1 MVGKI
6 MPKQWIHNV
15 LKQRIITAI
24 ILALIFI
31 TATVFLSSFSYSL
44 FVTIVVLAASWEWC
58 AFIGL
63 AKQVAKVSYLATL
76 GSMIIALYFF
86 LGIVPE
92 SLVINSYRAGI
103 ILGLG
108 ILFWVLTFFMLK
120 GYPSNSDRWNNKSK
134 IALMGL
140 MALIPTWVG
149 VVQIKYLNPQG
160 FLLLGMVVM
169 VAAADIGAYFVGK
182 RIGKNRLAPSLSP
195 NKTWEGVLGGFA
207 ACLLV
212 GILLIWLL
220 HSYLITLSNVQ
231 ILILVLL
238 SLVVTLFDVIGDLLE
253 SMLKRNRD
261 LKDSGKILPGHGGI
275 LDRVDGLLA
284 VTPIFVLTFL
294 IIE

>member
-1 MVGKI
+1 M
-6 MPKQWIHNV
+6 

-92 SLVINSYRAGI
+92 SLVINSYRTGI

-149 VVQIKYLNPQG
+149 IVQIKYLNPQG

-195 NKTWEGVLGGFA
+195 NKTWEGVMGGFA

-238 SLVVTLFDVIGDLLE
+238 SLVVMLFDVIGDLLE

>member
-1 MVGKI
+1 M
-6 MPKQWIHNV
+6 

-31 TATVFLSSFSYSL
+31 IATVFLSSFSYSL

-103 ILGLG
+103 ILRLG

>member
-1 MVGKI
+1 M
-6 MPKQWIHNV
+6 

-92 SLVINSYRAGI
+92 SLVINSYRTGI

-149 VVQIKYLNPQG
+149 IVQIKYLNPQG

>member
-1 MVGKI
+1 M
-6 MPKQWIHNV
+6 

-44 FVTIVVLAASWEWC
+44 FVTIIVLAASWEWC
-58 AFIGL
+58 GFIGL
-63 AKQVAKVSYLATL
+63 AKQGAKVSYLATL
-76 GSMIIALYFF
+76 GFMIIALYFF

-92 SLVINSYRAGI
+92 SLVINSHRAGI

-108 ILFWVLTFFMLK
+108 ILFWVLIFFILK
-120 GYPSNSDRWNNKSK
+120 GYPTNSDLWNNNSK

-149 VVQIKYLNPQG
+149 IVQIKYLNPQG
-160 FLLLGMVVM
+160 FLVLGMVVM

-220 HSYLITLSNVQ
+220 HSYLIMLSNVQ

>member
-1 MVGKI
+1 M
-6 MPKQWIHNV
+6 

-63 AKQVAKVSYLATL
+63 AKQVAKVAYLATL

-149 VVQIKYLNPQG
+149 IVQIKYLNPQG

-212 GILLIWLL
+212 GILLSWLL

>member
-1 MVGKI
+1 

>member
-1 MVGKI
+1 M
-6 MPKQWIHNV
+6 

-195 NKTWEGVLGGFA
+195 NKTWEGVMGGFA

-220 HSYLITLSNVQ
+220 HSYLITLSNGQ

-238 SLVVTLFDVIGDLLE
+238 SLVVMLFDVIGDLLE

>member
-1 MVGKI
+1 M
-6 MPKQWIHNV
+6 

-120 GYPSNSDRWNNKSK
+120 DYPSNSDRWNNKSK

-149 VVQIKYLNPQG
+149 IVQIKYLNPQG

>member
-1 MVGKI
+1 M
-6 MPKQWIHNV
+6 

-24 ILALIFI
+24 ILALLFI
-31 TATVFLSSFSYSL
+31 AATVSLSSFSYSL

-120 GYPSNSDRWNNKSK
+120 DYPSNSDRWNNKSK

-195 NKTWEGVLGGFA
+195 NKTWEGVMGGFA

-220 HSYLITLSNVQ
+220 HSYLITLSNGQ

-238 SLVVTLFDVIGDLLE
+238 SLVVMLFDVIGDLLE

>member
-1 MVGKI
+1 M
-6 MPKQWIHNV
+6 
-15 LKQRIITAI
+15 LKQRIITAT

-149 VVQIKYLNPQG
+149 IVQIKYLNPQG

-238 SLVVTLFDVIGDLLE
+238 SLVVMLFDVIGDLLE

>member
-1 MVGKI
+1 M
-6 MPKQWIHNV
+6 

-195 NKTWEGVLGGFA
+195 NKAWEGVLGGFA

-238 SLVVTLFDVIGDLLE
+238 SLVVMLFDVIGDLLE

>member
-1 MVGKI
+1 M
-6 MPKQWIHNV
+6 

-120 GYPSNSDRWNNKSK
+120 DYPSNSDRWNNKSK

-149 VVQIKYLNPQG
+149 IVQIKYLNPQG

-238 SLVVTLFDVIGDLLE
+238 SLVVMLFDVIGDLLE

>member
-1 MVGKI
+1 M
-6 MPKQWIHNV
+6 
-15 LKQRIITAI
+15 LKQRIITAT

-220 HSYLITLSNVQ
+220 HSYLITLSNGQ

-238 SLVVTLFDVIGDLLE
+238 SLVVMLFDVIGDLLE

>member
-1 MVGKI
+1 M
-6 MPKQWIHNV
+6 

-44 FVTIVVLAASWEWC
+44 FVTIVVLAASWVWC

>member
-1 MVGKI
+1 
-6 MPKQWIHNV
+6 V

-149 VVQIKYLNPQG
+149 IVQIKYLNPQG

-220 HSYLITLSNVQ
+220 HSYLITLSNGQ

-238 SLVVTLFDVIGDLLE
+238 SLVVMLFDVIGDLLE

>member
-1 MVGKI
+1 M
-6 MPKQWIHNV
+6 

-149 VVQIKYLNPQG
+149 IVQIKYLNPQG

-195 NKTWEGVLGGFA
+195 NKTWEGVMGGFA

-238 SLVVTLFDVIGDLLE
+238 SLVVMLFDVIGDLLE

>member
-1 MVGKI
+1 M
-6 MPKQWIHNV
+6 

-120 GYPSNSDRWNNKSK
+120 GYPSNSDHWNNKPK

-149 VVQIKYLNPQG
+149 IVQIKYLNPQG

-195 NKTWEGVLGGFA
+195 NKTWEGVLGGFV

>member
-1 MVGKI
+1 M
-6 MPKQWIHNV
+6 

-63 AKQVAKVSYLATL
+63 AKKVAKVSYLATL

-149 VVQIKYLNPQG
+149 IVQIKYLNPQG

>member
-1 MVGKI
+1 

-220 HSYLITLSNVQ
+220 HSYLITLSNGQ

>member
-1 MVGKI
+1 

-149 VVQIKYLNPQG
+149 IVQIKYLNPQG

-238 SLVVTLFDVIGDLLE
+238 SLVVMLFDVIGDLLE

>member
-1 MVGKI
+1 MLK
-6 MPKQWIHNV
+6 KWIHNV

-24 ILALIFI
+24 FLALLFI
-31 TATVFLSSFSYSL
+31 AATVFLSSFSYSL
-44 FVTIVVLAASWEWC
+44 LVTIVVLAASWEWC
-58 AFIGL
+58 EFIGF
-63 AKQVAKVSYLATL
+63 AKQGAKVSYLVTL
-76 GSMIIALYFF
+76 GSTILALYFF
-86 LGIVPE
+86 LGVAPE
-92 SLVINSYRAGI
+92 SLTINSCRAAI

-108 ILFWVLTFFMLK
+108 SSFWVLTFLILK
-120 GYPSNSDRWNNKSK
+120 DYPSHSDSWNNKSK

-149 VVQIKYLNPQG
+149 IVQIKYLNPDG
-160 FLLLGMVVM
+160 FLVLGMVVM

-182 RIGKNRLAPSLSP
+182 GIGKNKLAPSLSP
-195 NKTWEGVLGGFA
+195 NKTWEGVWGGLA
-207 ACLLV
+207 ACLCV
-212 GILLIWLL
+212 GFLLIWLL
-220 HSYLITLSNVQ
+220 HMYLITLSHGQV
-231 ILILVLL
+231 LILVLL

-253 SMLKRNRD
+253 SMLKRNRH

>member
-1 MVGKI
+1 M
-6 MPKQWIHNV
+6 

-120 GYPSNSDRWNNKSK
+120 DYPSNSDRWNNKSK

-149 VVQIKYLNPQG
+149 IVQIKYLNPQG
-160 FLLLGMVVM
+160 FLVLGMVVM

-195 NKTWEGVLGGFA
+195 NKTWEGVMGGFA

-238 SLVVTLFDVIGDLLE
+238 SLVVMLFDVIGDLLE

-284 VTPIFVLTFL
+284 VPPIFVLTFL

>member
-1 MVGKI
+1 M
-6 MPKQWIHNV
+6 
-15 LKQRIITAI
+15 
-24 ILALIFI
+24 
-31 TATVFLSSFSYSL
+31 
-44 FVTIVVLAASWEWC
+44 LAASWEWC

-120 GYPSNSDRWNNKSK
+120 DYPSNSDRWNNKSK

-149 VVQIKYLNPQG
+149 IVQIKYLNPQG

-195 NKTWEGVLGGFA
+195 NKTWEGVMGGFA

-220 HSYLITLSNVQ
+220 HSYLITLSNGQ

-238 SLVVTLFDVIGDLLE
+238 SLVVMLFDVIGDLLE

>member
-1 MVGKI
+1 M
-6 MPKQWIHNV
+6 

-24 ILALIFI
+24 ILALLFI
-31 TATVFLSSFSYSL
+31 AATVSLSSFSYSF
-44 FVTIVVLAASWEWC
+44 FVTIVVLVASWEWC
-58 AFIGL
+58 RFIGL
-63 AKQVAKVSYLATL
+63 DKQGAKVSYLATL

-92 SLVINSYRAGI
+92 SLVINSHRAGI

-120 GYPSNSDRWNNKSK
+120 GYPSNSDLWNNKSK

-149 VVQIKYLNPQG
+149 IVQIKYLNPQG
-160 FLLLGMVVM
+160 FLVLGMVVM

-195 NKTWEGVLGGFA
+195 NKTWEGVMGGFA

-220 HSYLITLSNVQ
+220 HSYLITLSNGQ

-238 SLVVTLFDVIGDLLE
+238 SLVVMLFDVIGDLLE

>member
-1 MVGKI
+1 M
-6 MPKQWIHNV
+6 

-86 LGIVPE
+86 LGIVSE

-120 GYPSNSDRWNNKSK
+120 DYPSNSDRWNNKSK

-149 VVQIKYLNPQG
+149 VVQINYLNPQG

>member
-1 MVGKI
+1 M
-6 MPKQWIHNV
+6 

-120 GYPSNSDRWNNKSK
+120 DYPSNSDRWNNKSK

-149 VVQIKYLNPQG
+149 IVQIKYLNPQG

-169 VAAADIGAYFVGK
+169 VAAADIGAYFIGK

>member
-1 MVGKI
+1 M
-6 MPKQWIHNV
+6 

-220 HSYLITLSNVQ
+220 HSYLITLSNGQ

-238 SLVVTLFDVIGDLLE
+238 SLVVMLFDVIGDLLE

>member
-1 MVGKI
+1 M
-6 MPKQWIHNV
+6 

-120 GYPSNSDRWNNKSK
+120 DYPSNSDRWNNKSK

-149 VVQIKYLNPQG
+149 IVQIKYLNPQG

-195 NKTWEGVLGGFA
+195 NKTWEGVMGGFA

-220 HSYLITLSNVQ
+220 HSYLITLSNGQ

-238 SLVVTLFDVIGDLLE
+238 SLVVMLFDVIGDLLE

>member
-1 MVGKI
+1 M
-6 MPKQWIHNV
+6 
-15 LKQRIITAI
+15 LKQRIITAT

-149 VVQIKYLNPQG
+149 IVQIKYLNPQG
-160 FLLLGMVVM
+160 FLLLGMVVRG
-169 VAAADIGAYFVGK
+169 AAADIGAYFVGK

>member
-1 MVGKI
+1 M
-6 MPKQWIHNV
+6 

-238 SLVVTLFDVIGDLLE
+238 SLVVMLFDVIGDLLE

>member
-1 MVGKI
+1 

-86 LGIVPE
+86 LEIVPE

-149 VVQIKYLNPQG
+149 IVQIKYLNPQG

>member
-1 MVGKI
+1 
-6 MPKQWIHNV
+6 V

>member
-1 MVGKI
+1 

-149 VVQIKYLNPQG
+149 IVQIKYLNPQG

-220 HSYLITLSNVQ
+220 HSYLITLSNGQ

-238 SLVVTLFDVIGDLLE
+238 SLVVMLFDVIGDLLE

>member
-1 MVGKI
+1 M
-6 MPKQWIHNV
+6 

-149 VVQIKYLNPQG
+149 IVQIKYLNPQG

>member
-1 MVGKI
+1 M
-6 MPKQWIHNV
+6 

-195 NKTWEGVLGGFA
+195 NKTWEGVMGGFA

>member
-1 MVGKI
+1 M
-6 MPKQWIHNV
+6 

-31 TATVFLSSFSYSL
+31 TATVFLSPFSYSL

-92 SLVINSYRAGI
+92 SLVINSHRAGI

-120 GYPSNSDRWNNKSK
+120 GYPSNSDLWNNNSK

-149 VVQIKYLNPQG
+149 IVQIKYLNPQG